1 MPFTYCQEC
10 GSKNEYTIKKPNF
23 CASCGHPINSSAS
36 SQTEGKVYKKE
47 AVKEISQANLD
58 DEGSDIFHVP
68 QLSKLEYEIDMSNP
82 IDQTVGSIL
91 GDMAP
96 KENSAKPA
104 VKKTSRRKNAK
115 K

>member
-10 GSKNEYTIKKPNF
+10 GSKNEYTLKKPNF
-23 CASCGHPINSSAS
+23 CASCGHPFNPAMSKKN
-36 SQTEGKVYKKE
+36 EGEEYEKE
-47 AVKEISQANLD
+47 AIKKVSQADLD

-68 QLSKLEYEIDMSNP
+68 QLSKLDYEIDMSNP
-82 IDQTVGSIL
+82 IDQTIGSIL

-96 KENSAKPA
+96 KASPAKPA
-104 VKKTSRRKNAK
+104 VKKASRRKNVK